1 MSDQEKL
8 LEVLKKELRSLLISA
23 KNSLAPCELERDY
36 HSMMG
41 KRLPLCALG
50 YRSVVELAS
59 NVPDTIKVCT
69 CEDGSILLKG
79 VGNETTKGIEELVA
93 KAKVSSKTKRNLRK
107 TRYELMQK
115 QAFLP
120 RRYSTT
126 PILPALV
133 KCELR
138 QLVASFPGGVLL
150 SNFDKSFMKMY
161 GRPFQYTRY
170 GFYSLQEVLRA
181 TGDDIEIQQ
190 TRQGSLLLLRRKSKE
205 APLKQGKQL
214 RQPIQTNHAQSNVI
228 TVLPGPVN
236 PPAQSQIETPLRPE
250 GLPDPA
256 PHPEYFDGGLQKL
269 VEDLRTAL
277 VDKGAEGTIDSQV
290 KEKIRFTVAQR
301 PNGLLASKL
310 PTEFKNIF
318 GMELPLKD
326 LGFYSVTELVGALSD
341 TLCVERD
348 SVNQDWLVFDIRHCK
363 SLQRCTHYSM
373 ATSTAYSSPEQVE
386 SQLNKINSLPSADRN
401 IAAIADIRE
410 PEKNFSFEKNK
421 VEMQIYLE
429 EKAARRKEGET
440 VKKTQYSPDIE
451 IPPDAI
457 QDGNLY
463 KLPELEE
470 NSFVCVFVE
479 SVTSPSQFYIRFYG
493 DCTSMMLEDLMIEM
507 RRCYS
512 YQEVS
517 ERYVMP
523 DSFIKPG
530 QVCCVRNPD
539 DVWWYRVIIH
549 RVLDEKLVEVY
560 YVDFGDISSVERS
573 RLRFLKCCHSKL
585 PAQGIPSTLMWLQ
598 PTEDDWSIAAKN
610 QFLRFCG
617 KQPLVALIC
626 GYLDDVLHLFLCDT
640 STDED
645 VYINDVLKKAG
656 HAVPSLTNNAAK
668 GFGLFNPAAL
678 YLKSKL
684 ISVKEVPSKINES
697 PTTPLDRKPKPSTA
711 EKDKQSDLPAQAEQ
725 NKRNFEPVTFDLP
738 YLEPYPFC
746 SVTSVE
752 DNCKSSKMST
762 LEASEE
768 IQYELPALEV
778 VGEEKQQNRC
788 CESLNSVNH
797 LQNSEAM
804 LKSQDEFYI
813 SIIDTKHSV
822 EPCRAEIPSGND
834 QPDIL
839 GEAFNP
845 EKVQPAVKTDT
856 KEVSRCTSET
866 LQKEPIQPATV
877 SLFSNVQ
884 EVSVPVSPVL
894 SAASAGQ
901 SKFHL
906 PLSSSSVAL
915 GPSARMAGGLHRLSW
930 LTIMNKKL

>member
-23 KNSLAPCELERDY
+23 KNSLTPGELERDY

-50 YRSVVELAS
+50 YRSVQELAS
-59 NVPDTIKVCT
+59 NIPDTIEVRT
-69 CEDGSILLKG
+69 CGDGILLKG
-79 VGNETTKGIEELVA
+79 VGNETTKGIEDLMA
-93 KAKVSSKTKRNLRK
+93 KAKVSSKTRHNLRK
-107 TRYELMQK
+107 TRYQFTQK
-115 QAFLP
+115 QTFLP
-120 RRYSTT
+120 RRYNTT
-126 PILPALV
+126 PVLPALV

-138 QLVASFPGGVLL
+138 ELVASFPGGILL
-150 SNFDKSFMKMY
+150 SDFDRSFRKKY

-170 GFYSLQEVLRA
+170 GFYSLQEVLKA
-181 TGDDIEIQQ
+181 AGDDLEIQQ
-190 TRQGSLLLLRRKSKE
+190 TRQGSLLLLRNKNRE
-205 APLKQGKQL
+205 TPLKQGKQL
-214 RQPIQTNHAQSNVI
+214 KQPTQLNQDQSNVI
-228 TVLPGPVN
+228 TVLPGPV
-236 PPAQSQIETPLRPE
+236 TPTTGNQTVSSLRPE
-250 GLPDPA
+250 NMPYLAPDTQ
-256 PHPEYFDGGLQKL
+256 YFGGLQKL
-269 VEDLRTAL
+269 VEDLRTVL
-277 VDKGAEGTIDSQV
+277 VDKGLEGTIDSQI
-290 KEKIRFTVAQR
+290 KEKIRFTVAQQ

-310 PTEFKNIF
+310 PAEFKNIF

-348 SVNQDWLVFDIRHCK
+348 SVNQDWLVFDVKHCK

-373 ATSTAYSSPEQVE
+373 ATSTAHSIPEQVE
-386 SQLNKINSLPSADRN
+386 SQLNKINSLPSADRKN
-401 IAAIADIRE
+401 AVIADNRE
-410 PEKNFSFEKNK
+410 PEKNFSLQTFNVEK
-421 VEMQIYLE
+421 V
-429 EKAARRKEGET
+429 RKT
-440 VKKTQYSPDIE
+440 WCSPEFE

-479 SVTSPSQFYIRFYG
+479 SVTSPSRFYIRFYG
-493 DCTSMMLEDLMIEM
+493 DSTSVILEDLMIEM

-523 DSFIKPG
+523 DSFIQPG

-560 YVDFGDISSVERS
+560 YVDFGDISTVERS

-585 PAQGIPSTLMWLQ
+585 PAQGVPSTLMWLQ
-598 PTEDDWSIAAKN
+598 PTENDWSIAAKN

-645 VYINDVLKKAG
+645 IYINDVLKKAG
-656 HAVPSLTNNAAK
+656 HAVPCLTNNATK
-668 GFGLFNPAAL
+668 GFGLFNPAAR
-678 YLKSKL
+678 YLKSNQ
-684 ISVKEVPSKINES
+684 ISVQEVPSKTKES
-697 PTTPLDRKPKPSTA
+697 PTTPLGRKPKSSIA
-711 EKDKQSDLPAQAEQ
+711 EKNSKKSYLPVREEQS
-725 NKRNFEPVTFDLP
+725 KRDFESLTFDLP
-738 YLEPYPFC
+738 YLEPYPCC

-752 DNCKSSKMST
+752 DDCKSSKTSVPGV
-762 LEASEE
+762 LEE
-768 IQYELPALEV
+768 IEYNELPALEV
-778 VGEEKQQNRC
+778 VEEEKQQDPC
-788 CESLNSVNH
+788 CESLNSVNQ
-797 LQNSEAM
+797 LQNSEAK

-813 SIIDTKHSV
+813 SLIDTKHSV
-822 EPCRAEIPSGND
+822 EPSSAEIPSVHD

-839 GEAFNP
+839 GEIFNP
-845 EKVQPAVKTDT
+845 EKVQSSVTIDIREA
-856 KEVSRCTSET
+856 SSYTSET
-866 LQKEPIQPATV
+866 VQKESIQATAV

-884 EVSVPVSPVL
+884 EKSVQVSPVL

-901 SKFHL
+901 RNI
-906 PLSSSSVAL
+906 V
-915 GPSARMAGGLHRLSW
+915 
-930 LTIMNKKL
+930 

>member
-1 MSDQEKL
+1 MSDQEKF

-23 KNSLAPCELERDY
+23 KNSLTPVELERDY

-50 YRSVVELAS
+50 YRSVLELAS
-59 NVPDTIKVCT
+59 HIPDTIKVHKCG
-69 CEDGSILLKG
+69 DGSILLKG

-93 KAKVSSKTKRNLRK
+93 KAKVSTKTKRNLRK

-120 RRYSTT
+120 RRYNTT

-138 QLVASFPGGVLL
+138 ELVASFPGGVLL
-150 SNFDKSFMKMY
+150 SDFDKSFMKRY

-170 GFYSLQEVLRA
+170 GFYSLQEVLKA

-190 TRQGSLLLLRRKSKE
+190 TRQGSLLLLRNKNRES
-205 APLKQGKQL
+205 PIKQGKQL
-214 RQPIQTNHAQSNVI
+214 SQPLQNNQAQSI
-228 TVLPGPVN
+228 AIPSPIK
-236 PPAQSQIETPLRPE
+236 PPTGNQIVSPSRPE
-250 GLPDPA
+250 NLPDPA
-256 PHPEYFDGGLQKL
+256 PDPEYFDGGLKKL
-269 VEDLRTAL
+269 VEDLRTVL
-277 VDKGAEGTIDSQV
+277 VDKGVEGTIDSQV

-363 SLQRCTHYSM
+363 SLQRCTHYTM
-373 ATSTAYSSPEQVE
+373 ATSIAHTTPEQVE
-386 SQLNKINSLPSADRN
+386 SQLNKINSLPSADQKN
-401 IAAIADIRE
+401 TVIADSRE
-410 PEKNFSFEKNK
+410 PGKNFSLKTSN
-421 VEMQIYLE
+421 VEM
-429 EKAARRKEGET
+429 
-440 VKKTQYSPDIE
+440 VKKTQCSPEIE

-457 QDGNLY
+457 QDGSLY

-523 DSFIKPG
+523 DSFIQPG
-530 QVCCVRNPD
+530 QVCCVRNPH

-549 RVLDEKLVEVY
+549 WVLDEKLVEVY

-585 PAQGIPSTLMWLQ
+585 PAQGVPSTLMWLQ

-626 GYLDDVLHLFLCDT
+626 GYLDDVLYLFLCDT

-645 VYINDVLKKAG
+645 IYINDVLKKAG
-656 HAVPSLTNNAAK
+656 HAVPCLTYNASK
-668 GFGLFNPAAL
+668 GFGLFNPATL

-684 ISVKEVPSKINES
+684 ISVKEVPSKIKEP
-697 PTTPLDRKPKPSTA
+697 PTSPLDRKPKSSTA
-711 EKDKQSDLPAQAEQ
+711 EQNIKESDLPAHGGKSEQ
-725 NKRNFEPVTFDLP
+725 DFESLTFDLP
-738 YLEPYPFC
+738 YLEPHPFC

-752 DNCKSSKMST
+752 DSCKSLKMSV
-762 LEASEE
+762 LGVSEE
-768 IQYELPALEV
+768 IKYNELPALEV
-778 VGEEKQQNRC
+778 VEEEKQQDLC
-788 CESLNSVNH
+788 CESLNSVDH
-797 LQNSEAM
+797 LPNSEAK

-813 SIIDTKHSV
+813 SLIDTKHTV
-822 EPCRAEIPSGND
+822 EPCSAEIPSGYG
-834 QPDIL
+834 QS
-839 GEAFNP
+839 GVTFKP
-845 EKVQPAVKTDT
+845 ENVQPSLKADA
-856 KEVSRCTSET
+856 KEVVSSYTSEAPQNET
-866 LQKEPIQPATV
+866 ILATAV

-884 EVSVPVSPVL
+884 EESVLTSPVL
-894 SAASAGQ
+894 SAAPAGHN
-901 SKFHL
+901 KFHL
-906 PLSSSSVAL
+906 PRSSSSVAL
-915 GPSARMAGGLHRLSW
+915 GPSARMAGALHHLSW
-930 LTIMNKKL
+930 LSIVNKKL